1 MKKYI
6 NTSMVEMH
14 QYKAR
19 TFRHIMYEC
28 EALKFKKHLYI
39 ILTLAQKTVT
49 PFVLSMVHYFRV

>member
-6 NTSMVEMH
+6 NTSKVEMH

-28 EALKFKKHLYI
+28 EALKFKKTLI